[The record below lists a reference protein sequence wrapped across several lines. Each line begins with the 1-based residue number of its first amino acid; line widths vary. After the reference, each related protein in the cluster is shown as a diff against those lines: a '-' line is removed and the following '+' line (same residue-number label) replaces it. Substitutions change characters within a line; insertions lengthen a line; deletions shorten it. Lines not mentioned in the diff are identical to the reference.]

1 MMAPSAPP
9 VMDGAAALGVPRVV
23 RACLF
28 VLAGQPFA
36 IDVASAREVVIVEE
50 FTRVPRAPS
59 HLVGVTNLR
68 GYILPIF
75 DIRPLLGL
83 PSLVPGLGTRVV
95 VTEAASVQ
103 VGIVIEAVLGLESF
117 DEIVP
122 FGDAV
127 RREYGEFGVGL
138 LRRGEGVVTLLDSAR
153 LLEALSRGG
162 KGA

>member
-1 MMAPSAPP
+1 MSAPSAPP
-9 VMDGAAALGVPRVV
+9 VVAPAVGSARGV

-28 VLAGQPFA
+28 VLAAQPFA

-50 FTRVPRAPS
+50 YTIVPRATS

-75 DIRPLLGL
+75 DVRPLLGL
-83 PSLVPGLGTRVV
+83 PARPIGDETAVMVV
-95 VTEAASVQ
+95 KAGSAQ
-103 VGIVIEAVLGLESF
+103 VGLVIEKILGLESF
-117 DEIVP
+117 EEIVP

-138 LRRGEGVVTLLDSAR
+138 LRRDESVVTLLDPAR
-153 LLEALSRGG
+153 LLAALGAEAKGG
-162 KGA
+162 